1 MLNSARVCV
10 RMPSHGQVW
19 FFIEPTTTVQEF
31 KVLCKAE
38 DSAIDEIDITD
49 GKGLINNSDSLYKHL
64 HSRVPLNLRINNI
77 QYSFDTA
84 ETTPSTPTETATDRE
99 YNKLKK
105 AGLSYCASNT
115 LSLMKRNLLKDLSDS
130 TPIKTEELQQKFIDE
145 VRLFE
150 SAVIREQIF
159 NLYTIKLNVQTEIA
173 LLDKKL
179 SEIKKIDNAKS

>member
-1 MLNSARVCV
+1 
-10 RMPSHGQVW
+10 
-19 FFIEPTTTVQEF
+19 
-31 KVLCKAE
+31 
-38 DSAIDEIDITD
+38 
-49 GKGLINNSDSLYKHL
+49 
-64 HSRVPLNLRINNI
+64 
-77 QYSFDTA
+77 
-84 ETTPSTPTETATDRE
+84 
-99 YNKLKK
+99 
-105 AGLSYCASNT
+105 
-115 LSLMKRNLLKDLSDS
+115 MKRNLLKDLSDT